1 MLMEQKQ
8 NPAYFETPSQVAHR
22 RERFRYILLPMIIV
36 GVLLLLLMTYLAVFN
51 NRIKPDLEV
60 LSGVSVVF
68 LSLPFFVLSLIK
80 LAILIGI
87 IYGLTKL
94 KPLIPVAGMT
104 VLQAFEKARW
114 HLRKAADTSVAPIIS
129 LREGAH
135 KLSQVK
141 RSLELRFLDKGK

>member
-22 RERFRYILLPMIIV
+22 RERFRYILLPMIIA

-80 LAILIGI
+80 LVILIGI

-114 HLRKAADTSVAPIIS
+114 YLRKAADMSVQPILS
-129 LREGAH
+129 LREGAE
-135 KLSQVK
+135 KVSQVK
-141 RSLELRFLDKGK
+141 RSLERRFLDKGK

>member
-22 RERFRYILLPMIIV
+22 RERFRYILLPMIIA

-60 LSGVSVVF
+60 LSVVSVVF

-80 LAILIGI
+80 LVILIGI

-94 KPLIPVAGMT
+94 KPLIPVAGIT

-114 HLRKAADTSVAPIIS
+114 YLRKAADMSVQPILS

>member
-1 MLMEQKQ
+1 MEQKQ

-22 RERFRYILLPMIIV
+22 RERFRYILLPMIIA

-80 LAILIGI
+80 LVILIGI

-94 KPLIPVAGMT
+94 RPLIPVAGIT

-114 HLRKAADTSVAPIIS
+114 YLRKAADMSVQPILS

>member
-1 MLMEQKQ
+1 MEQKQ
-8 NPAYFETPSQVAHR
+8 SPAYFETPSHIAHE
-22 RERFRYILLPMIIV
+22 RERFRYILLPVIIA
-36 GVLLLLLMTYLAVFN
+36 GVLLLLLMTYLAVFSH
-51 NRIKPDLEV
+51 RISPDLEV

-80 LAILIGI
+80 LAILIAI

-94 KPLIPVAGMT
+94 KPLIPVAGMAI
-104 VLQAFEKARW
+104 LQAFEKARW

>member
-1 MLMEQKQ
+1 M
-8 NPAYFETPSQVAHR
+8 
-22 RERFRYILLPMIIV
+22 
-36 GVLLLLLMTYLAVFN
+36 
-51 NRIKPDLEV
+51 
-60 LSGVSVVF
+60 VF

-80 LAILIGI
+80 LVILIGI

-94 KPLIPVAGMT
+94 KPLIPVAGIT

-114 HLRKAADTSVAPIIS
+114 YLRKAADMSVQPILS
-129 LREGAH
+129 LREGGAH

>member
-1 MLMEQKQ
+1 MMTGLNLVLKYAHGTKQ
-8 NPAYFETPSQVAHR
+8 NPAYFETPSRSAQARAVSV
-22 RERFRYILLPMIIV
+22 YPLPMIIA

-51 NRIKPDLEV
+51 NWIEPSLEV
-60 LSGVSVVF
+60 LSGYRLF
-68 LSLPFFVLSLIK
+68 SLPFFLLSLIK

-114 HLRKAADTSVAPIIS
+114 YLRKARLLT
-129 LREGAH
+129 
-135 KLSQVK
+135 
-141 RSLELRFLDKGK
+141 